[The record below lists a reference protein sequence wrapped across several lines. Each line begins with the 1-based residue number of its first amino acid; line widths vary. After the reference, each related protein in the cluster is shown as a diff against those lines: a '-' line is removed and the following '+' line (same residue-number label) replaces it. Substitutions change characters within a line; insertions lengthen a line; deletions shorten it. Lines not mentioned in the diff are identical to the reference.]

1 MNFGRAIGI
10 SPQVPVWMM
19 ASLQRARVM
28 ACGLVRCG
36 RLVWRR
42 GKMVALVWGEPSFS
56 CSWCG
61 LYPIGR
67 WLSFCVWGARIPP
80 EKNLPL

>member
-1 MNFGRAIGI
+1 
-10 SPQVPVWMM
+10 
-19 ASLQRARVM
+19 
-28 ACGLVRCG
+28 
-36 RLVWRR
+36 
-42 GKMVALVWGEPSFS
+42 MVALVWGEPSFS

-80 EKNLPL
+80 EKKPTPLSLLAGGTEPVRGSPRFARGTLTSAILTSPHPLE